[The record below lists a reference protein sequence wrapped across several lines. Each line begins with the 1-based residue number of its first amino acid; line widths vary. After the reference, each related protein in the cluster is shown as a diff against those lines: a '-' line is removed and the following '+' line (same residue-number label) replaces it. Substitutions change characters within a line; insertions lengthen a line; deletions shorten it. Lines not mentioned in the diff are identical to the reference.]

1 MFRLPFILTTALAVA
16 ATTSLTID
24 LTVRPRATAERDGSI
39 LVRGTVTCSAQTTVS
54 IEGHVVEELNRS
66 NVATGVFAAAVICD
80 TTPTTWTATVIADT
94 DVPFR
99 PGFASI
105 GVRATAFDPESGV
118 FTGVQ
123 STGFLHL
130 TRSDR

>member
-1 MFRLPFILTTALAVA
+1 MFTLLLIFGTVLAVETA
-16 ATTSLTID
+16 APLTID
-24 LTVRPRATAERDGSI
+24 LTVHERATAGRDGSI

-54 IEGHVVEELNRS
+54 IEGQVDEELTRS
-66 NVATGVFAAAVICD
+66 NVATGVFAVDVACD
-80 TTPTTWTATVIADT
+80 TTPTPWTATVTADT

-105 GVRATAFDPESGV
+105 GLRATAFDPASGV
-118 FTGVQ
+118 FTGVE
-123 STGFLHL
+123 SISFLHL